1 MALFVV
7 LSVFSGLRE
16 FSLSF
21 SNDFDPDV
29 KGTAV
34 TGKFFTLTS
43 QQEQKLTQ
51 IPGIASYSKVLE
63 ERVLFLFDA
72 TAQLTHLK
80 AVDKKSTQ
88 TKKRPPFYIF
98 LVLL

>member
-63 ERVLFLFDA
+63 ERVLFFFDGKEQV
-72 TAQLTHLK
+72 T
-80 AVDKKSTQ
+80 
-88 TKKRPPFYIF
+88 
-98 LVLL
+98 